1 MRVCP
6 QCSAENEDYARFC
19 ARCGTPFEPPADP
32 LIGHVVA
39 ERYRIVSKIGEGG
52 MGRVYLAEQRMGTTT
67 RHVAIKVL
75 TTSMSDQ
82 LAVARFYRECETVVK
97 LSHPNTIRFYDF
109 GTVDVPLA
117 GGTIDRK
124 LYIAMEYVAGRSL
137 AHAIEQGPLALAVV
151 DRLVRQIAGALT
163 EAHRRGIVHRDLK
176 PENVLLAHNEA
187 EGEIPKVCDFGIA
200 KDDQPGAVEIT
211 AQGTIIGTP
220 AYMSPE
226 QITGLPV
233 DERSDV
239 YALALM
245 TYEMLA
251 GARPFSARTPLEWAT
266 AHMTEA
272 PRPFDEFPATRD
284 LPFARRAAILRA
296 LEKDPLGRTPTVR
309 AFVEDFTGE
318 ARDTSTPPAMR
329 PPGDAGAARDVTPE
343 AFARTVSHTRTSA
356 LVPALAG
363 LAVLALFGAAAIGVV
378 STMMGTSSGAGAGDA
393 GPTDAA
399 IDAAPVSQPR
409 WLAILHDEENAQDA
423 TRALGTPDGQC
434 GRIGRQGTIALELT
448 PGVRIATDGTPAA
461 DLEIVIVGDTTAPY
475 RVDVGVE
482 RHEYT
487 TIAQGLVTSTPLD
500 VDQFGIDRFRYV
512 RIKNRATRGT
522 ATVCIDAVAAHR
534 AE

>member
-19 ARCGTPFEPPADP
+19 AGCGAPMDLPSDP
-32 LIGHVVA
+32 LIGHVIA

-117 GGTIDRK
+117 GGAVDRK

-137 AHAIEQGPLALAVV
+137 AGAIEEGPLSLAAV

-176 PENVLLAHNEA
+176 PENVLLAHDDV

-200 KDDQPGAVEIT
+200 KDDRPGATEIT

-226 QITGLPV
+226 QIAGLPV

-245 TYEMLA
+245 TYEMLT
-251 GARPFSARTPLEWAT
+251 GARPFAARTPLEWAT

-272 PRPFDEFPATRD
+272 PRAFEDFPSTRE
-284 LPFARRAAILRA
+284 LPFVRRAAILSA
-296 LEKDPLGRTPTVR
+296 LAKDPLERTPTVR

-318 ARDTSTPPAMR
+318 PRGTSTTPPSMRAPR
-329 PPGDAGAARDVTPE
+329 PPDPARDVTPE
-343 AFARTVSHTRTSA
+343 AFARTISRTRPSA
-356 LVPALAG
+356 LRIAARRANGSSRVDGKSSNARGASVMC
-363 LAVLALFGAAAIGVV
+363 AVAHSRGVRAANGR
-378 STMMGTSSGAGAGDA
+378 
-393 GPTDAA
+393 
-399 IDAAPVSQPR
+399 APVS
-409 WLAILHDEENAQDA
+409 I
-423 TRALGTPDGQC
+423 
-434 GRIGRQGTIALELT
+434 
-448 PGVRIATDGTPAA
+448 
-461 DLEIVIVGDTTAPY
+461 
-475 RVDVGVE
+475 
-482 RHEYT
+482 
-487 TIAQGLVTSTPLD
+487 S
-500 VDQFGIDRFRYV
+500 
-512 RIKNRATRGT
+512 
-522 ATVCIDAVAAHR
+522 
-534 AE
+534 